1 MAALALIVGIAL
13 AFALVVVV
21 LVEAFVSGGANVH
34 DDAPT
39 VDGGWRQGV

>member
-1 MAALALIVGIAL
+1 MTAIALILGITLALA
-13 AFALVVVV
+13 VVAVV
-21 LVEAFVSGGANVH
+21 LLEAFVSGGTNVH

>member
-1 MAALALIVGIAL
+1 MTALALILGITIVVAV
-13 AFALVVVV
+13 VVVV
-21 LVEAFVSGGANVH
+21 LVEAFVAGGANVH

>member
-1 MAALALIVGIAL
+1 MTALALILGITI

-34 DDAPT
+34 DDTPT